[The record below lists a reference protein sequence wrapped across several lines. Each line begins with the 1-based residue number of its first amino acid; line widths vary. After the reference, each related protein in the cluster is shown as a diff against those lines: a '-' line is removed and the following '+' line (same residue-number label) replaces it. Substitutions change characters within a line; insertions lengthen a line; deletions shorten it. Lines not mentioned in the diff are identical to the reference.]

1 MSYIL
6 NNGIPLPI
14 APTRD
19 KYILPDMSMS
29 PRCHETVTVPE
40 TTSTPLVETLLQ
52 IFRWVSPR
60 EIQADRGGLLMS
72 ILTSELFQ
80 KLGKQSPA
88 QLKVKV
94 IIDFSVS
101 RYKTQVKVL
110 ELVEYYR
117 QYIPMFSCLITPS
130 DGNVKKKIKERGH

>member
-1 MSYIL
+1 MS
-6 NNGIPLPI
+6 
-14 APTRD
+14 
-19 KYILPDMSMS
+19 S
-29 PRCHETVTVPE
+29 RCHETVTVPE

-60 EIQADRGGLLMS
+60 EIQADRGGLLMN
-72 ILTSELFQ
+72 ILTSELVQ
-80 KLGKQSPA
+80 KLVKQSPA

-94 IIDFSVS
+94 IIDFSIS

-117 QYIPMFSCLITPS
+117 QYIPKFSCLITPVTETFKRKS
-130 DGNVKKKIKERGH
+130 KKEDIKWTSECPELFRQLEENLSTNSVL